1 MAMRGNGS
9 LYLRGTTWWMK
20 FYRDGRPVSMSCKT
34 ESRDQAATKLRKE
47 LRKSDDE
54 FTEPRYKR
62 VTVGDLVGNLLE
74 DLYSEGF
81 NLLFRGL
88 AALCCQ
94 FIKIRKEILER
105 PIGYIK
111 VVELLARLL
120 G

>member
-1 MAMRGNGS
+1 M
-9 LYLRGTTWWMK
+9 
-20 FYRDGRPVSMSCKT
+20 
-34 ESRDQAATKLRKE
+34 
-47 LRKSDDE
+47 
-54 FTEPRYKR
+54 
-62 VTVGDLVGNLLE
+62 GDLVGKLLG

-94 FIKIRKEILER
+94 SVKIRKEILER
-105 PIGYIK
+105 LIGYIK